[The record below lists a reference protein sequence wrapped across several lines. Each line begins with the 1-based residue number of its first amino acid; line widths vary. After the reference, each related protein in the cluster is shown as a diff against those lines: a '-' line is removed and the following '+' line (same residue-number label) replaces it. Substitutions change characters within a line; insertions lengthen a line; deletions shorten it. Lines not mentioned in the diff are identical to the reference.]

1 MHHALTDPTSFF
13 QTDVDLSNLEPQ
25 QLKIWLAD
33 VARKDADAFRLL
45 YDATSSKLFG
55 FALRILTKRESAEEV
70 LQESF
75 VSIWNNAA
83 SYQAGLAAPMT
94 WMTTIVRNKAFDLL
108 RRVDHTVEIDADN
121 FDKDV
126 MDALEA
132 ADPTPIAALQLT
144 QDSRALAGCMSRL
157 EGLHR
162 QAIAM
167 AFYHDMSHSE
177 VADHMKLP
185 IGTVKTWIRR
195 GLERLRVCLN
205 KLEGA

>member
-1 MHHALTDPTSFF
+1 M
-13 QTDVDLSNLEPQ
+13 SNLEPQ

-33 VARKDADAFRLL
+33 VARKDADAFRSL
-45 YDATSSKLFG
+45 YEATSSKLFG

-108 RRVDHTVEIDADN
+108 RRVDHTVEIDADT

-126 MDALEA
+126 MDALES

-144 QDSRALAGCMSRL
+144 QDSRALAGCMARL